1 LPLKNNPLEKVI
13 KLLHIETTA
22 FHNLIA
28 HHMEYFG
35 QGPMDTLKFVQFL
48 IIGNLYANKQKIEEL
63 TQKAQSI

>member
-1 LPLKNNPLEKVI
+1 
-13 KLLHIETTA
+13 
-22 FHNLIA
+22 
-28 HHMEYFG
+28 MEYFG